1 MKRNARKTA
10 RGLVPLAIFW
20 TILAG
25 VWLLPC
31 GVAQAHA
38 PGDVKCSYDAA
49 SQTLQVTITHS
60 SPIPTSHYIKNV
72 EIRKDK
78 KVIVSQ
84 DYKSQP
90 EAPAFSYS
98 YRIQL
103 APGDVLD
110 VKATCNLW
118 GSKTVKYT
126 VPAAN
131 PASK

>member
-1 MKRNARKTA
+1 MRRNARKTA
-10 RGLVPLAIFW
+10 RGMMPLAIFW
-20 TILAG
+20 MILAG

-31 GVAQAHA
+31 GVAQAHG
-38 PGDVKCSYDAA
+38 PSDLKCSYDAA

-60 SPIPTSHYIKNV
+60 SPVPNSHYIKKV
-72 EIRKDK
+72 EISKDK
-78 KVIVSQ
+78 KVLLSQ

-98 YRIQL
+98 YRIPL